1 MTTTPPPPD
10 PQAAPPAQPA
20 APAAAEQLAPPA
32 VSTDLQLA
40 APQPVAAVDPNSAE
54 GMVPLDQ
61 SALPGLNKMVSDY
74 VDSIVTLD
82 EHSPEFAQKAE
93 SIRTM
98 GDDDIRAASSVS
110 NRMLDAPMKAMTKGG
125 FDAGAQVSDTLLQ
138 LRRQIEDLDPAKA
151 SGVKKLLG
159 IIPFGDKLRD
169 YFHRYESAQ
178 THINAIINAL
188 YQGQDEL
195 RKDNASLEQEKVHLW
210 DTMQRLTQYVYVAE
224 HLDTTLT
231 AKIAAMDATDPEK
244 AKSLRED
251 VLFYVR
257 QKHQDLLTQLAVS
270 IQGYLAIDLV
280 RKNNIELIKGVDR
293 ATTTTIA
300 ALRTAVIVAQA
311 LANQK
316 LVLDQIT
323 ALNTTTSNL
332 IESTS
337 KLLATQSVA
346 INEQAASST
355 IGIDKLQAAFTNIY
369 QTMDAIDTFKAQ
381 ALNSM
386 QTTVNTLDTEIQKAQ
401 TYLARVKQADASTP
415 TTNTGDLKLPGG
427 N

>member
-1 MTTTPPPPD
+1 MTTNEPTPT
-10 PQAAPPAQPA
+10 PA
-20 APAAAEQLAPPA
+20 AGAAAQLAPPA
-32 VSTDLQLA
+32 GTPA
-40 APQPVAAVDPNSAE
+40 AELTLTAPDPVAAVATTAAS

-61 SALPGLNKMVSDY
+61 AALPGLDKMVGEY
-74 VDSIVTLD
+74 VTSIVSLD
-82 EHSPEFAQKAE
+82 SHSAEFTQKAE

-98 GDDDIRAASSVS
+98 GDADIRAAASVS
-110 NRMLDAPMKAMTKGG
+110 NRMLDAPVKAMTKGG
-125 FDAGAQVSDTLLQ
+125 FEAGSQVSGTLLE

-151 SGVKKLLG
+151 TGVKKLLG

-178 THINAIINAL
+178 KHINAILNAL
-188 YQGQDEL
+188 NQGQDEL
-195 RKDNASLEQEKVHLW
+195 RKDNVALEQEKVHLW
-210 DTMQRLTQYVYVAE
+210 ETMQRLAQYVYVAE
-224 HLDTTLT
+224 HLDASLT
-231 AKIAAMDATDPEK
+231 AKITGIEATDAERATTLK
-244 AKSLRED
+244 QD

-280 RKNNIELIKGVDR
+280 RRNNIELIKGVDR

-337 KLLATQSVA
+337 KLLASQSVA

-355 IGIDKLQAAFTNIY
+355 IGVDKLQAAFTNIY
-369 QTMDAIDTFKAQ
+369 QTMDAIDTFKIK
-381 ALNSM
+381 ALDSM
-386 QTTVNTLDTEIQKAQ
+386 QKTIDTLNVEIQKSQ
-401 TYLARVKQADASTP
+401 SYLERVKKSETP
-415 TTNTGDLKLPGG
+415 DGPVVGGELQLPDGK
-427 N
+427 

>member
-1 MTTTPPPPD
+1 MTTTPPTPD
-10 PQAAPPAQPA
+10 PQQAAA
-20 APAAAEQLAPPA
+20 APAEPAAEQLAPPA
-32 VSTDLQLA
+32 ASTELQLA
-40 APQPVAAVDPNSAE
+40 APHPVAAVDPNSAE

-61 SALPGLNKMVSDY
+61 SALPGLDKMVSDY

-82 EHSPEFAQKAE
+82 EHSPEFSQKAD

-110 NRMLDAPMKAMTKGG
+110 NRMLDAPVKAMTKGG
-125 FDAGAQVSDTLLQ
+125 FEAGAQVSDTLLQ

-159 IIPFGDKLRD
+159 IIPFGDKMRD

-178 THINAIINAL
+178 THINAILNAL

-210 DTMQRLTQYVYVAE
+210 ETMQRLTQYVYVAE
-224 HLDTTLT
+224 HLDTALT
-231 AKIAAMDATDPEK
+231 AKIAGITDPEK
-244 AKSLRED
+244 AKSLNQD

-257 QKHQDLLTQLAVS
+257 QKRQDLLTQLAVS

-337 KLLATQSVA
+337 KLLASQTVA
-346 INEQAASST
+346 INEQAAAST

-386 QTTVNTLDTEIQKAQ
+386 QTTINTLSGEIDKAQ
-401 TYLARVKQADASTP
+401 TYLARVKQADASAP
-415 TTNTGDLKLPGG
+415 TTDSGDLKLPGG
-427 N
+427 S